1 MVLLMVPNQFMKQLF
16 LLDLTCMLHRLMHL
30 RMLMHHLLHIDLQLM
45 EALLME
51 VLSHLNTVAVS
62 KLSLLYIKPMHL
74 RSIRSI
80 LLI

>member
-16 LLDLTCMLHRLMHL
+16 LLGLTCMLHRPMHPQ
-30 RMLMHHLLHIDLQLM
+30 MLMHHLLPIDLQLM

-51 VLSHLNTVAVS
+51 VLSHLNTVVVS
-62 KLSLLYIKPMHL
+62 KLSLLYIKHMHL
-74 RSIRSI
+74 QSIRSI